1 MPRIAILTL
10 AFLLFAWH
18 GVRAQDQD
26 QDLYSGEVP
35 VQGQGAAERNQALPD
50 ALIQVLQK
58 ISGQRDLPTGPVLEQ
73 GLDDAARML
82 RSFQYRDVVRTLP
95 DGGEEKQLRLVAS
108 FAPDA
113 VDKLVRD
120 LGLRRWRPGRK
131 PIVIWPV
138 VDDGQGRELMPVEY
152 QYAWDTVA
160 DVAALR
166 GLPIAW
172 PDLSEELRQQMDLQL
187 LWGGYTDQLLG
198 DGSDSDGVVIIAA
211 RREGP
216 EWNLRWT
223 FADRNASSSWRTR
236 DRDLTFALV
245 EGIHQLT
252 DLVASV
258 NSIGPAGQGEWQ
270 VDLNVSGLHGRNDYA
285 RCLDYL
291 QKLSLVD
298 KVEVRSAGPEGLS
311 FRLSLNAAPEYLDR
325 MLGRDGVLKS
335 QDGRHSWRLAP

>member
-1 MPRIAILTL
+1 MSRIAVLTF
-10 AFLLFAWH
+10 AVLLLAWH
-18 GVRAQDQD
+18 GARAQD

-58 ISGQRDLPTGPVLEQ
+58 ISGQRDLPTGPELEQ
-73 GLDDAARML
+73 GLNEAGRML

-95 DGGEEKQLRLVAS
+95 EGGEEQQLRLVAS
-108 FAPDA
+108 FVPDA
-113 VDKLVRD
+113 VDRLVRD

-198 DGSDSDGVVIIAA
+198 NGSDSDGVVIIAA

-223 FADRNASSSWRTR
+223 FADTNASSSWRTR

-245 EGIHQLT
+245 QGIHQLT

-270 VDLNVSGLHGRNDYA
+270 VDLLVSGLHGRNDYA

-298 KVEVRSAGPEGLS
+298 QVEVRSAGPEGLS
-311 FRLSLNAAPEYLDR
+311 FRLKLNAAPEYLER
-325 MLGRDGVLKS
+325 MLGRDGVLQS
-335 QDGRHSWRLAP
+335 QGGPHSWRLAP